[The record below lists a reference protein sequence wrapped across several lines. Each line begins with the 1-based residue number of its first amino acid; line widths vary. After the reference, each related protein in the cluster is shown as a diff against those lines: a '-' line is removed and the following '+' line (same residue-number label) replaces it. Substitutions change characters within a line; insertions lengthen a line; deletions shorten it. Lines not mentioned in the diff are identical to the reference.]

1 MRARIALGRLVAALA
16 TAVLAT
22 AGGRPRAKPSQALGN
37 ECGGVPEARRRRRR
51 RLALAA
57 IAEAFKRYGMIV
69 ADNGSNW
76 CFQGAT
82 DRRWSD
88 DNLNQLKEIP
98 GTAFEVV
105 RSQAEP
111 HVR

>member
-22 AGGRPRAKPSQALGN
+22 AGGRPRAKPCQALGK
-37 ECGGVPEARRRRRR
+37 ECGVFPKPGRRRRRC
-51 RLALAA
+51 ALAA

-88 DNLNQLKEIP
+88 DNLNQLKGIP

-111 HVR
+111 HVC